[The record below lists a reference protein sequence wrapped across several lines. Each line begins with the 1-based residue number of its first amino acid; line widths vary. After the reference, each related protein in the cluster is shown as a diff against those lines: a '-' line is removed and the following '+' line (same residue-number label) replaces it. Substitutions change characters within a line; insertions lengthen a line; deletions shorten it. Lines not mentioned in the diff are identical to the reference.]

1 MLKQKV
7 ETFSPQRLLGWAA
20 LLEGSTLILLIW
32 VAVPIKY
39 ALGYPV
45 IVTWM
50 GPIHG
55 LSFLIYIWLVLT
67 VAAADKWKATMVLRA
82 LVAAFIPL
90 GGLWMATTCCDIKV
104 LAELND

>member
-7 ETFSPQRLLGWAA
+7 GTFSPQRLLGWVA
-20 LLEGSTLILLIW
+20 LLEGSTLILLIC

-39 ALGYPV
+39 ALGYPE
-45 IVTWM
+45 IVSWM

-55 LSFLIYIWLVLT
+55 LSFVIYIWLVIT
-67 VAAADKWKATMVLRA
+67 VAAEDKWKAIIILRA

-90 GGLWMATTCCDIKV
+90 GGLWMARHV
-104 LAELND
+104 LRLQATDGVK